1 MTVVAIPMFQH
12 SRNSFVERVFCVPDS
27 DWSCYTGDGDLRNL
41 TEEENEEY
49 MEYIESY
56 LALTSRNGI
65 MPSG

>member
-49 MEYIESY
+49 MEYIES
-56 LALTSRNGI
+56 
-65 MPSG
+65 